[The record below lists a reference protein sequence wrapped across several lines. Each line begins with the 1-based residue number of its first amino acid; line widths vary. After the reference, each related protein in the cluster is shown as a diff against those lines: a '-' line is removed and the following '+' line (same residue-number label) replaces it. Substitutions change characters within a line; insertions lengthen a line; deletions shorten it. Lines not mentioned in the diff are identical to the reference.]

1 LPLIQNL
8 FIMVIMKVLILADT
22 HYDNGSRH
30 LHYPASEKAVKGFW
44 DWLGTESKNYD
55 IVAVCGDVS
64 VKGTKY
70 LSELSFVKE
79 QFDKLRVPY
88 IATAGNHDLCAT
100 KGMEERY
107 PDLEEYEYV
116 SLEETNYYKAFGEDG
131 VRYSKVYNGIRFIGF
146 SIRNEDPDDQLPWLM
161 AELEKPE
168 PKLVFGHFPLI
179 ASRTGGY
186 CKEWDYSRID
196 KCIPSL
202 IDMLGDKKHRV
213 LAYFCG
219 HQHINS
225 IVPMVSTY
233 QIETGST
240 VLTTTSYR
248 ILEITDSEVNISTHR
263 LPYMDG
269 YAGEL
274 TLPERS
280 IDDEHPTVHE
290 YHFGN
295 KADLSITIK
304 YSK

>member
-1 LPLIQNL
+1 MSFVVYN
-8 FIMVIMKVLILADT
+8 VCMKVLILADT

-30 LHYPASEKAVKGFW
+30 LHYPASEKALSSFW
-44 DWLGTESKNYD
+44 DWLETESENCD
-55 IVAVCGDVS
+55 LVAVCGDVS
-64 VKGTKY
+64 VKGTKH
-70 LSELSFVKE
+70 LSELNYVKE
-79 QFDKLRVPY
+79 KFDKLSAPY
-88 IATAGNHDLCAT
+88 IAPAGNHDLCAT

-116 SLEETNYYKAFGEDG
+116 SLEETNYYKAFGENG
-131 VRYSKVYNGIRFIGF
+131 VRYSQVFKGIRFIGF
-146 SIRNEDPDDQLPWLM
+146 SIRNEDPDSQLPWLKS
-161 AELEKPE
+161 ELEKPE
-168 PKLVFGHFPLI
+168 PKLVFSHFPLV

-196 KCIPSL
+196 KSIPML
-202 IDMLGDKKHRV
+202 VDMLGNINHRV

-225 IVPMVSTY
+225 IVPMGNTY

-248 ILEITDSEVNISTHR
+248 KLEITDNEVKITTHR

-274 TLPERS
+274 TLPDRS
-280 IDDEHPTVHE
+280 IDEEHQTVFD
-290 YHFGN
+290 YHYGN
-295 KADLSITIK
+295 SVDLSITITF
-304 YSK
+304 